1 MQVKGKKELNAALS
15 PLRPCP
21 VYPCPSRPPAGVPTD
36 HFSPRIPC
44 LCPTGVSMTLSL
56 NVILSDLQLV

>member
-1 MQVKGKKELNAALS
+1 MHVKGKKELNAALS
-15 PLRPCP
+15 PLRP
-21 VYPCPSRPPAGVPTD
+21 YPSRPLAGVPTD